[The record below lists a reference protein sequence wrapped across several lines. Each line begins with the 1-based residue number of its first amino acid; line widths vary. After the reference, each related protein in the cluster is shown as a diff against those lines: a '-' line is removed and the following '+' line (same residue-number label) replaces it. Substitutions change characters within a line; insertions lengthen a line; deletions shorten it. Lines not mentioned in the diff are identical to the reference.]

1 MDSAA
6 DTAEKGTS
14 AASEEKVF
22 CCQGCKM
29 VYELLRDNGLCTYYT
44 LEERSGISLKNAAQP
59 LHNKRRQRF
68 DYLEDASVVQQLVE
82 FSNDEISKITF
93 TLPQIHCASCL
104 WLLEKLHKLHAG
116 VVSSRVD
123 FVRKHLSV
131 TFHQQTLSLRALVEL
146 LTTLGYE
153 PALHLNNLNASAER
167 EFKAASAKK
176 QATLYLKMGVAGFAF
191 ANTMIFSFPEY
202 LSATGDV
209 EPALRMFFGVLSI
222 VLAIPVLVFSAQD
235 YFVSS
240 WQSLRQRHINLDV
253 PVALGIIALFVR
265 SVIEILNGSTS
276 GYLDSFSGLVLLLLV
291 GKLFQ
296 QKTFDTI
303 AFDRDYQS
311 YFPIAVTVKRPAK
324 KTSRN
329 VPAEHIHRSVEQA
342 ERAEDS
348 TEDSEHSE
356 ETTIPLSALNV
367 GEHLV
372 LRNRELVPADS
383 RLLSSVGHIDYSFV
397 TGESAPVEVLQGEKI
412 YAGGRVLGGAV
423 EMITV
428 KPVSQ
433 SYLTSLWNNE
443 AFHKHEP
450 SLLETV
456 SDRFGAYFTVFVLVL
471 AALVFVAWLPNLHT
485 ALNAA
490 TAVLVIACPCAMTL
504 ASPFALGWTMKIFGN
519 AGLYLKN
526 PSVVLELT
534 TISAIVFDKT
544 GTLTHTNRGKTTF
557 HAAQNQAQN
566 HAATMLSANEQAVIA
581 LALKQSVH
589 PLSRS
594 IAHALNSVSE
604 VQTALQGF
612 TLKHYEEQAGKGVH
626 ALVQS
631 ADGKEW
637 VLFVGSAEWIGTVS
651 LRHHSLIVGSV
662 RNGNVQIEHG
672 SNGSISHVVLNGVYR
687 GYFVVNNQYRSGL
700 QELFARLRARYK
712 LSLLSGDNDAE
723 RAALTELFGA
733 TPMKTT
739 PSTATS
745 LVAQEPLQMA
755 FFQTPQDK
763 MNAVKALQEQGERV
777 MMVGDGLNDAGALK
791 QSNVGVAIAE
801 HSGAFSPACDAT
813 LAAESL
819 HRLADFVAFARTARR
834 VIIGAFWISVVYNI
848 VGLSYAALG
857 LLSPLFSAILMPISN
872 ATVIGFT
879 TAAIH
884 IAAYHKRFQTVK
896 R

>member
-1 MDSAA
+1 
-6 DTAEKGTS
+6 
-14 AASEEKVF
+14 
-22 CCQGCKM
+22 M

-44 LEERSGISLKNAAQP
+44 LEERSGVSLKNAAQP
-59 LHNKRRQRF
+59 LQNKRRQRF
-68 DYLEDASVVQQLVE
+68 DYLEDANVVQQLVE

-123 FVRKHLSV
+123 LVRKELGV
-131 TFHQQTLSLRALVEL
+131 TFHPQTLSLRALVEL

-209 EPALRMFFGVLSI
+209 EPALRMFFGALSI
-222 VLAIPVLVFSAQD
+222 LLAVPVLVFSAQD

-311 YFPIAVTVKRPAK
+311 YFPIAVTVKRSSNTA
-324 KTSRN
+324 SRN
-329 VPAEHIHRSVEQA
+329 TQ
-342 ERAEDS
+342 
-348 TEDSEHSE
+348 SENAE

-412 YAGGRVLGGAV
+412 YAGGRVLGGTV
-423 EMITV
+423 EMITT
-428 KPVSQ
+428 KAVSQ

-456 SDRFGAYFTVFVLVL
+456 SDRFGAYFTGFVLVL
-471 AALVFVAWLPNLHT
+471 AALVFVAWLPDLHT

-534 TISAIVFDKT
+534 NISAIVFDKT

-557 HAAQNQAQN
+557 HAARNPAQRNQVQ
-566 HAATMLSANEQAVIA
+566 HDSTAAALSANEQAAIA

-594 IAHALNSVSE
+594 IAHALSSVGE
-604 VQTALQGF
+604 VKSALHGF
-612 TLKHYEEQAGKGVH
+612 TLKHYEEQAGKGLH
-626 ALVQS
+626 AIVRS

-637 VLFVGSAEWIGTVS
+637 TLFVGSAEWIRTVS
-651 LRHHSLIVGSV
+651 LRHYSLIAGSV
-662 RNGNVQIEHG
+662 NDEHTQAERG
-672 SNGSISHVVLNGVYR
+672 SSSSSGSSASNGSISHVVLDGAYK
-687 GYFVVNNQYRSGL
+687 GCFVVNNQYRSGL
-700 QELFARLRARYK
+700 QELFARLRTRYK

-723 RAALTELFGA
+723 RVALTELFDA
-733 TPMKTT
+733 KAN
-739 PSTATS
+739 SSAS
-745 LVAQEPLQMA
+745 SAQAPLQMA

-763 MNAVKALQEQGERV
+763 MNAVRALQEQGERV

-791 QSNVGVAIAE
+791 QSTVGVAIAE

-813 LAAESL
+813 LAAESF
-819 HRLADFVAFARTARR
+819 HRLPDFIAFARTARR
-834 VIIGAFWISVVYNI
+834 VIIAAFWISVVYNI

-884 IAAYHKRFQTVK
+884 IVAYRKRFQTMK
-896 R
+896 S